1 MSLKNFLSPYLK
13 EEFVKNYKE
22 KSDSEL
28 VIVVDVIEREYTIT
42 LNHPKGLQGDYIYKY
57 GKTEKKMNAKSLEA
71 ALKVIFKP
79 FREERETFLLSYG
92 DTPISPDEPTITEDG
107 EVVLNIESS
116 ILGEEFISTDLNE
129 ITKSDFEKFQKAITA
144 DIDLCRKKNG
154 NVVGLVV
161 KQTHFLVRLAVD
173 LSFLAHWNATALCL
187 DMSRSLIVELEFPF
201 EYLLGY
207 VDPKITKNGIYQ
219 TRETN
224 LSKDT
229 IDDKI
234 YTFNVIRWYLN
245 NRLSIAM
252 RKFWI
257 LKGDI
262 LRGVKVLEK
271 DILYEK
277 KKILVKQETKKVEEI
292 IFKEVSPEVL
302 LKQYSKQITEV
313 KEMGFT
319 TQQAFR
325 ALKMTEGKVDLAV
338 NILLENPNQFVD
350 LPDPEYFTEN
360 FQIKPSSKIK
370 DDSVYGS
377 FNQDITLYRCENFL
391 KEGNIFQGI
400 LNYLKYKIST
410 CSTTCIIC
418 DDVLGFDGMKPTV
431 CDKDL
436 CMHSLDQYSL
446 GIDIIDELKNSE
458 TFDLLVSMTFLAASM
473 CVATNGTRDVSPS
486 PSRIQELNSS
496 SAMNTAN
503 AILDVYAKIPSIS
516 QIITEC
522 NGDVKL
528 MKKYLDKCHE
538 SAFPLIHW
546 IISSNR
552 AYIVPVPTDQKIGQL
567 NGVCEQFILVSSNP
581 EVEGNFRKMRSKFGS
596 FYAFHG
602 SASGN
607 WHSILREGLKILSGT
622 SKMSAGAAYGNG
634 IYTAYEILY
643 LCLETTL

>member
-1 MSLKNFLSPYLK
+1 
-13 EEFVKNYKE
+13 
-22 KSDSEL
+22 
-28 VIVVDVIEREYTIT
+28 
-42 LNHPKGLQGDYIYKY
+42 
-57 GKTEKKMNAKSLEA
+57 
-71 ALKVIFKP
+71 
-79 FREERETFLLSYG
+79 
-92 DTPISPDEPTITEDG
+92 
-107 EVVLNIESS
+107 
-116 ILGEEFISTDLNE
+116 
-129 ITKSDFEKFQKAITA
+129 
-144 DIDLCRKKNG
+144 
-154 NVVGLVV
+154 
-161 KQTHFLVRLAVD
+161 
-173 LSFLAHWNATALCL
+173 
-187 DMSRSLIVELEFPF
+187 
-201 EYLLGY
+201 
-207 VDPKITKNGIYQ
+207 
-219 TRETN
+219 
-224 LSKDT
+224 
-229 IDDKI
+229 
-234 YTFNVIRWYLN
+234 
-245 NRLSIAM
+245 
-252 RKFWI
+252 
-257 LKGDI
+257 
-262 LRGVKVLEK
+262 
-271 DILYEK
+271 
-277 KKILVKQETKKVEEI
+277 
-292 IFKEVSPEVL
+292 
-302 LKQYSKQITEV
+302 
-313 KEMGFT
+313 
-319 TQQAFR
+319 
-325 ALKMTEGKVDLAV
+325 
-338 NILLENPNQFVD
+338 
-350 LPDPEYFTEN
+350 
-360 FQIKPSSKIK
+360 
-370 DDSVYGS
+370 
-377 FNQDITLYRCENFL
+377 
-391 KEGNIFQGI
+391 
-400 LNYLKYKIST
+400 
-410 CSTTCIIC
+410 
-418 DDVLGFDGMKPTV
+418 VLGFDGMKPTV